1 MIELDTAVYGALTA
15 YSGLTALVST
25 RVYQTEAPQGAT
37 LPFVVFNHQAGGL
50 QNTEPTDRI
59 DHLVYARAFATTQ
72 MGAALVDAQIKA
84 ALHKTVLTISGW
96 QGFETKRENEIAL
109 VERDSAG
116 AQVWQRGA
124 MYRIRAV
131 DV

>member
-1 MIELDTAVYGALTA
+1 MIELDTALYGALTA
-15 YSGLTALVST
+15 YAGLTALVST
-25 RVYQTEAPQGAT
+25 RVYQTEAPQGAA

-50 QNTEPTDRI
+50 QNMEPTDRI
-59 DHLVYARAFATTQ
+59 DHLVYVRGFATTQ
-72 MGAALVDAQIKA
+72 MGAALIDAQVKL
-84 ALHKTVLTISGW
+84 ALHNVVLTITGW
-96 QGFETKRENEIAL
+96 QGFAVKRENEIAL

-124 MYRIRAV
+124 MYRVRAV